1 MTTDNCPHVLCVD
14 DEPHVLEGLKLQ
26 LHRRYEVLT
35 ATGARE
41 ALAILGSMEYPAVI
55 MSDMKMPGMDGANF
69 LSQARRI
76 APNSVRI
83 LLTGQA
89 NLQSAISAVNDGQ
102 IFRFLIKP
110 CPPNTLLTAVDAA
123 AQQHRLLTAERVL
136 VEQTLHG
143 SIKAMMDVLAIT
155 TPLSFG
161 RGNRVKQ
168 LVTEL
173 GTKMVIGDLWQAE
186 MAAMLRQLG
195 YVAVPQEVIEK
206 AYYGET
212 LTESEEQMIANV
224 PRVTEQLLAN
234 IPRIEA
240 VRQIIAGCERPPL
253 PDGTTLIDLSKL
265 AIRKKAQLLRVA
277 GEYDILETRGIT
289 SFEALAT
296 MSGRSEMYDAEIL
309 QALIELRSGETEL
322 NEIREVPLAALM
334 IGMTFAD
341 DVKTSSGLLL
351 APKGYQ
357 ITASFLERARNF
369 QRGTVKEPLR
379 VLLTKPVH
387 EIDLDRRR

>member
-1 MTTDNCPHVLCVD
+1 MTTVDCPHVLCVD
-14 DEPHVLEGLKLQ
+14 DEPQVLEGLKLH

-35 ATGARE
+35 ATNARE
-41 ALAILGSMEYPAVI
+41 ALAILGSVEYPAVI
-55 MSDMKMPGMDGANF
+55 ISDMRMPGMDGAMF
-69 LSQARRI
+69 LAQARRV

-83 LLTGQA
+83 MLTGQA
-89 NLQSAISAVNDGQ
+89 NLQSAIAAVNDGQ
-102 IFRFLIKP
+102 IFRFLLKP

-123 AQQHRLLTAERVL
+123 ALQHRLLTAERVL

-155 TPLSFG
+155 NPLSFG

-212 LTESEEQMIANV
+212 LTESEEEMIDNV

-240 VRQIIAGCERPPL
+240 VRQIISGCERPPL
-253 PDGTTLIDLSKL
+253 PEGTTLIDLSKL

-277 GEYDILETRGIT
+277 GDFDVLETRGCT
-289 SFEALAT
+289 TEEALAT
-296 MSGRSEMYDAEIL
+296 VCGRSEMYDPEIL
-309 QALIELRSGETEL
+309 QALVELRSGETL
-322 NEIREVPLAALM
+322 LAEIREVPLSALV
-334 IGMTFAD
+334 IGMTFED

-379 VLLTKPVH
+379 VLLTKACA
-387 EIDLDRRR
+387 RR

>member
-1 MTTDNCPHVLCVD
+1 MSIDSCPHVLCVD
-14 DEPHVLEGLKLQ
+14 DEPQVLEGLKLQ

-35 ATGARE
+35 ATNARD
-41 ALAILGSMEYPAVI
+41 ALAILGSTEYPAVI
-55 MSDMKMPGMDGANF
+55 ISDMKMPGMDGANF

-155 TPLSFG
+155 NPLSFG

-168 LVTEL
+168 IVTEL
-173 GTKMVIGDLWQAE
+173 GTKIVVGDLWQAE

-206 AYYGET
+206 AYYGEA
-212 LTESEEQMIANV
+212 LTGGEEQMIANV

-240 VRQIIAGCERPPL
+240 VRQIIAGCERPPV
-253 PDGTTLIDLSKL
+253 PDGTTMIDLSKL

-277 GEYDILETRGIT
+277 GDYDVLETRGIA

-296 MSGRSEMYDAEIL
+296 MSGRSEMYDPDIL

-322 NEIREVPLAALM
+322 NEIREVPLSALT

-341 DVKTSSGLLL
+341 DIKTSSGLLL

-379 VLLTKPVH
+379 VLLTKACAGN
-387 EIDLDRRR
+387 

>member
-14 DEPHVLEGLKLQ
+14 DEPQVLEGLKLH

-35 ATGARE
+35 ASGARE
-41 ALAILGSMEYPAVI
+41 GLAILGSTEYPAVI
-55 MSDMKMPGMDGANF
+55 ISDMRMPGMDGATF
-69 LSQARRI
+69 LAQARSI

-89 NLQSAISAVNDGQ
+89 NLQSAIAAVNDGQ
-102 IFRFLIKP
+102 IFRFLLKP
-110 CPPNTLLTAVDAA
+110 CPPNTLLAAVDAA

-155 TPLSFG
+155 NPLSFG

-212 LTESEEQMIANV
+212 LTAPEEQMIANV
-224 PRVTEQLLAN
+224 PRVTEALLAN
-234 IPRIEA
+234 IPRIEE
-240 VRQIIAGCERPPL
+240 VRQIITGCERPPM
-253 PDGTTLIDLSKL
+253 PEGTTLIDLNKL

-277 GEYDILETRGIT
+277 ADFDVLEARGNT
-289 SFEALAT
+289 SEDALAT
-296 MSGRSEMYDAEIL
+296 ISGRSEMYDPEIM
-309 QALIELRSGETEL
+309 QALIELRSGEAL
-322 NEIREVPLAALM
+322 LDEIRELPLSALL
-334 IGMTFAD
+334 IGMTFED

-379 VLLTKPVH
+379 VLLTKTYT
-387 EIDLDRRR
+387 RC